1 VRRTMDLL
9 DGAQTPESLQL
20 ALREYYPM
28 AVVRRRGLALEG
40 EAWYVYRDGRWV
52 PPPEGAEGG
61 WRVSDVQDDLRST
74 ADSIAADSERLKQV
88 EQAKTELP
96 GDDPAL
102 ADLAAEATQL
112 IDEMA
117 AKATVQSSLVEE
129 AGSGS

>member
-1 VRRTMDLL
+1 M
-9 DGAQTPESLQL
+9 
-20 ALREYYPM
+20 
-28 AVVRRRGLALEG
+28 
-40 EAWYVYRDGRWV
+40 
-52 PPPEGAEGG
+52 
-61 WRVSDVQDDLRST
+61 SDVEDDLRST